1 MKRHFLLSL
10 AIILELISLIGF
22 YLGYNSLRIV
32 FAFNTLFWLVLM
44 LEPYWKIGAWLLFT
58 GNAYV
63 YIYSLNIM
71 IFRKF
76 VFVSTVIA
84 GMSLAAGLIL
94 VMIAW
99 SMKQKEMKPLRKI
112 DETVEETSYTSVEEK
127 SPAEEEKKE
136 KKPIQVYIAT
146 EKTLHKDDCN
156 LVKGKGKIIGSL
168 RYAESKGLKS
178 CKVCSPF

>member
-1 MKRHFLLSL
+1 MKRHFLLAV
-10 AIILELISLIGF
+10 AIVIELLSLIGF

-44 LEPYWKIGAWLLFT
+44 LEPYWKIGAWLLF
-58 GNAYV
+58 GSNAYM

-76 VFVSTVIA
+76 VLISTVIA
-84 GMSLAAGLIL
+84 GLGLAAGLIL
-94 VMIAW
+94 VVVAW
-99 SMKQKEMKPLRKI
+99 SMKHKEITPFKKLDKEIDEISYAPTEEKSPVVEEKKEMKP
-112 DETVEETSYTSVEEK
+112 T
-127 SPAEEEKKE
+127 
-136 KKPIQVYIAT
+136 PIYIAT